1 MKPNDGRVLAEQGRP
16 RQFSSQ
22 PAPLKR
28 RREDRESS
36 RCGRFGHRRS
46 VEDELRHLWS
56 AVRRQ
61 DWLVEEN
68 QSLRREMRYLRD
80 DVAAL
85 REELAAVK
93 ASLADGEGGR
103 PGSKAGSESSNPD
116 GLSPEIEIGVGDG
129 PPVVPASEP
138 VGHPKE
144 SLKDSLIRL
153 LFGEVSEEED
163 EDDKVGGSSDPQ
175 HPPPELSL
183 GQANF
188 NMTSGGSSDPQHPPP
203 ELSLDQANF
212 NMTSGGSSDPQ
223 HPPPDQSLGQANF
236 NMTSGGSSDPQH
248 PPPDQSLGQA
258 NFNMTSGGSPDPHHP
273 PPDQAAVEA
282 NGNTATAEE
291 EEEDY
296 VNPIQEILNLKSR
309 GARIGACECWKELP
323 DEELLPRM
331 RAGGILCLLFWLRE
345 DMESFKGPDQV
356 DDVKLRLYLIK
367 GIGSLLKV
375 SYRIC
380 IIRR

>member
-1 MKPNDGRVLAEQGRP
+1 MYGTEDRRGRPPEPMKPNDGRVLAEQGRP
-16 RQFSSQ
+16 SQFSSQ

-188 NMTSGGSSDPQHPPP
+188 NMTSGGS
-203 ELSLDQANF
+203 
-212 NMTSGGSSDPQ
+212 
-223 HPPPDQSLGQANF
+223 
-236 NMTSGGSSDPQH
+236 
-248 PPPDQSLGQA
+248 
-258 NFNMTSGGSPDPHHP
+258 PDPHHP